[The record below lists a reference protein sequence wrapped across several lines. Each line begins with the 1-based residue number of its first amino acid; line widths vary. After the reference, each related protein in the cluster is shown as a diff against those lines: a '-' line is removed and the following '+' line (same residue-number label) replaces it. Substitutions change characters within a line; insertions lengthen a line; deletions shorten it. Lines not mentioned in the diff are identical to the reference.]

1 MFGTPCP
8 ASQEDRKHMAHFL
21 KKVPE
26 LVKSGQVKP
35 NPTKLV
41 DGGLN
46 GIEIGLK
53 FMMDG
58 KHSGEKIVYRVS
70 N

>member
-1 MFGTPCP
+1 MFGAPFP
-8 ASQEDRKHMAHFL
+8 ASLEDREHMAHFL

-26 LVKSGQVKP
+26 LVNSRQVKP

-41 DGGLN
+41 EGGLS
-46 GIEIGLK
+46 GIETGLK